1 MSEYD
6 VKYLGRQSVEVR
18 GDLLLFSDK
27 VVFKPKKEYAEK
39 MKRELL
45 RPCHAHGLTDCPY
58 CGETKKNAYTEY
70 TKKIEILIDK
80 IKDARFATE
89 EDISALRVWL
99 VGPVLGTL
107 WRERHKI
114 LVIDFEDEFGIV
126 QHLAFEGNDMEEAIE
141 ELYEIRKA
149 GKLKGKS
156 ALKELK

>member
-6 VKYLGRQSVEVR
+6 VKYLGHQSIEVR
-18 GDLLLFSDK
+18 GNLLLFSDK

-39 MKRELL
+39 LKRDLL

-58 CGETKKNAYTEY
+58 CGEMKKKAYSEY
-70 TKKIEILIDK
+70 TKRIEILVDK

-89 EDISALRVWL
+89 EDMNALRVWL

-107 WRERHKI
+107 WTEKHKI

-126 QHLAFEGNDMEEAIE
+126 QHLAFEGNDVDEAIE

-149 GKLKGKS
+149 RKLEGKS
-156 ALKELK
+156 A